1 MICRPADPRPKKDFD
16 NSMFWIEIKVRE
28 EEVRGEMGRI
38 QRQDIMIFVCC
49 NKIFVYIHAPLA
61 ASLLLGT
68 LQKRHRLANR
78 LTIIVSRDR
87 SVHSFRLRSR
97 GKDLYWR
104 DCRCRLDFGR
114 FWMDFADRLGA
125 REPFPHS

>member
-61 ASLLLGT
+61 SLTLVDAS
-68 LQKRHRLANR
+68 KKA
-78 LTIIVSRDR
+78 
-87 SVHSFRLRSR
+87 
-97 GKDLYWR
+97 
-104 DCRCRLDFGR
+104 
-114 FWMDFADRLGA
+114 
-125 REPFPHS
+125 